1 MCTMHIVALIL
12 YKWRPDAP
20 LEVHASLDLNKFS
33 YFQRKAVREFIK
45 FHSRIIVGRTAK
57 GQRQS
62 VSVEQNVGK
71 CHCYVDSNGL
81 AGAVLADADYPM
93 RVAFTLLSEA
103 MRQFETKIGNKWM
116 NVAADTEL
124 DFPEGQELLTKFQ
137 DPSEADK
144 ITKIEKEL
152 DEVKGIVI
160 KSMDDIL
167 KRGEALESLMQK
179 SEDLS
184 QVSYQ
189 FYRTAKKNNQCC
201 QMGS

>member
-1 MCTMHIVALIL
+1 MQIVAIML
-12 YKWRPDAP
+12 YKWRPEAP
-20 LEVHASLDLNKFS
+20 LEVSSTMDLTKFS
-33 YFQRKAVREFIK
+33 YFQRKTVREFIK
-45 FHSRIIVGRTAK
+45 FHSRVIVGRTSK

-62 VSVEQNVGK
+62 VAVEQNVGK
-71 CHCYVDSNGL
+71 CHCYVNPNGL
-81 AGAVLADADYPM
+81 AGAVLADADYPL
-93 RVAFTLLSEA
+93 RVAFTLLNEA
-103 MRQFETKIGNKWM
+103 MRQFEAKQGNKWM
-116 NVAADTEL
+116 NVEADTL
-124 DFPEGQELLTKFQ
+124 FDFPEGEQLLVKFQ

-167 KRGEALESLMQK
+167 KRGEAIESLMQK

-201 QMGS
+201 QMGG